1 MKLIQERSVMMGI
14 HTIQIAV
21 LVVVLMLYAVTDIH
35 GEMTVVQ
42 KNVMD
47 RYDVVRVYGVG

>member
-1 MKLIQERSVMMGI
+1 MMGI